1 MFPVLNQNRIDYYNY
16 ICFRNETSNPN
27 DLSDLLSASSIGPP
41 DILSNLDQHGA
52 TGGGA
57 FANGPL
63 WSAKGWKP
71 PILTPLPPDFLRV
84 KKLKQGHAYTHPNH
98 RPEHHSPFN
107 QEMLRERMSENE
119 KKLGSLTSHSDLA
132 DLQMLEDEK
141 FALMLQNEEFMAEL
155 RVNDEFLSALH
166 EDHESG
172 QPIEF
177 SSKKSHG
184 HGHHMDDAAF
194 KEKLK
199 NMGKTSKQKFAKLA
213 MMFRQRGGNRLLGH
227 APAPSKDNLLLD
239 AENYVEQQ
247 DSDSEEEKHSTTKVN
262 KFMLTFQVH
271 LN

>member
-1 MFPVLNQNRIDYYNY
+1 
-16 ICFRNETSNPN
+16 
-27 DLSDLLSASSIGPP
+27 
-41 DILSNLDQHGA
+41 
-52 TGGGA
+52 
-57 FANGPL
+57 
-63 WSAKGWKP
+63 
-71 PILTPLPPDFLRV
+71 
-84 KKLKQGHAYTHPNH
+84 
-98 RPEHHSPFN
+98 
-107 QEMLRERMSENE
+107 MSENE

-271 LN
+271 LK